1 MSEIPNSEKSIM
13 SQNSKGNASFY
24 GTEQIMN
31 EYEGDKSNLL
41 AKSIEKRVE
50 EEKDNFNI
58 NSLNESGSFI
68 PKCSEFTNLTFF
80 VPLYIMCSSCKQYF
94 NIKSLNLEYID
105 IECKC
110 RYIKNCPINEFK
122 KRQDDG
128 FIFDTE
134 NIRCKLHSKNN
145 CFKKFIK
152 YCKDCKKDL
161 CETCLE
167 ESALYNNDSGTHK
180 IHETHDLIN
189 LNDIKKVIEETRALA
204 ESLNFEK
211 KHEIIDDS
219 QNNNDFENDEEPPI
233 KKLILDLLKCYKE
246 RHSYSGYKAI
256 KIAKSFLSQPFN
268 HKTKQNLE
276 YEELIKINSIKELK
290 ENIDSCDKIYKIIID
305 GEETKEQIENFNIM
319 KNKNFSKL
327 VVMQINNIKKL
338 KNIKALVSCSFPELR
353 KLIIGCSELDDKC
366 IKVIKNLKLPKIKF
380 ISFFGNKISSPKIFG
395 AVRKFKTLEK
405 YYIGFNNI
413 DVNKLPNKNII
424 YNFPKNLVELG
435 ISKMFNKDTNS
446 FITEHLNL
454 ENIKLLFVSGN
465 EIVSLKPYEKIEFKQ
480 LEEFWIRGNEKEG
493 ECLESIEDIKYLQSK
508 NTIKKI
514 VVKQNNIK
522 DVEKLVDI
530 IFSFPNLEIFNIEHN
545 GIEKEKMEFVIN
557 KIKEKGSLK
566 KLKFKYN

>member
-13 SQNSKGNASFY
+13 SQNSNGNASFY

-58 NSLNESGSFI
+58 NSFNESDSFI
-68 PKCSEFTNLTFF
+68 PKCSAFTNLTFF

-94 NIKSLNLEYID
+94 NIKALNLEYID

-122 KRQDDG
+122 KKQDDG
-128 FIFDTE
+128 FFFDTE
-134 NIRCKLHSKNN
+134 NICCKLHSKNN
-145 CFKKFIK
+145 CSKEFIK

-219 QNNNDFENDEEPPI
+219 ENNNDFENDEEPPI

-246 RHSYSGYKAI
+246 RQSYSGYKAI

-290 ENIDSCDKIYKIIID
+290 ENMGSCDKIYKIIID

-424 YNFPKNLVELG
+424 YNFPENLVELG

-454 ENIKLLFVSGN
+454 ENIKLLFVSLN
-465 EIVSLKPYEKIEFKQ
+465 EIVSLKPFKEIEFKQ

-557 KIKEKGSLK
+557 KIKEKGGLK
-566 KLKFKYN
+566 NLKFKYN

>member
-13 SQNSKGNASFY
+13 SQNSNGNASFY

-80 VPLYIMCSSCKQYF
+80 LPLYIMCSSCKQYF

-122 KRQDDG
+122 KKQDDG
-128 FIFDTE
+128 FFFDTE
-134 NIRCKLHSKNN
+134 NICCKLHSKNN
-145 CFKKFIK
+145 RSKEFIK

-219 QNNNDFENDEEPPI
+219 ENNNDIENDEEPPI

-290 ENIDSCDKIYKIIID
+290 ENIDYCNKIYKIIID

-405 YYIGFNNI
+405 YYIGFNKI

-424 YNFPKNLVELG
+424 YNFPENLVELG

-465 EIVSLKPYEKIEFKQ
+465 EIVSLKPYEKIKFKQ

-493 ECLESIEDIKYLQSK
+493 ECLESIEDIKYLKSK
-508 NTIKKI
+508 NSIKKI
-514 VVKQNNIK
+514 VVKQNKIK
-522 DVEKLVDI
+522 DIEKLVDI